1 MSLQFNIAKTVQ
13 KIQQTIIDGIRL
25 KHRKLLSFGLAA
37 YCLTP
42 FQSAASNARRVIFN
56 YSTAGRKSERL
67 LANLSI
73 ADYLARQLIN
83 LSNIK
88 PSDIVNID
96 HTDQA
101 YLTALVGAV
110 QTKRGRALPCL
121 VDTTY
126 ANDIPSFT
134 SEHST
139 HRTDALRIARLQERT
154 QISFFEHVISALDD
168 FRLKLGFLP
177 KLVFDR
183 GFMSKELV
191 TYLINQQATFY
202 IRIKANRLV
211 TLKRW
216 LVERPAAKVSSN
228 DTIVKLYGYEL
239 RLVRSNKNRRVKE
252 PWFILTNDMTSA
264 KDKVVRIYYHRFE
277 IEESF
282 RDIKHLF
289 ELRRLKFNK
298 PSSLRMILLL
308 VFLGMVILYQL
319 YQTLTWQLVV
329 KQRHCPTNPKKVLS
343 WVRVMYELVGLG
355 FTGVG

>member
-1 MSLQFNIAKTVQ
+1 MSLQFNIAKSTQ
-13 KIQQTIIDGIRL
+13 KIQQTIIAGIRL
-25 KHRKLLSFGLAA
+25 KHRQLLSFGLAA

-73 ADYLARQLIN
+73 ADYLAQQLIS
-83 LSNIK
+83 LSCIK
-88 PSDIVNID
+88 PSDVVNVD

-110 QTKRGRALPCL
+110 QTKHGRALPCF

-126 ANDIPSFT
+126 ANDIPSFA

-154 QISFFEHVISALDD
+154 QISFFEHVVSTLDD

-183 GFMSKELV
+183 GFVSKELV
-191 TYLINQQATFY
+191 AYLIKQQAVFY
-202 IRIKANRLV
+202 IRIKSNRLI
-211 TLKRW
+211 TPKRW
-216 LVERPAAKVSSN
+216 LVERPVAKVSSN
-228 DTIVKLYGYEL
+228 DTVVKLYGYEL
-239 RLVRSNKNRRVKE
+239 RLVRSNKGRRIKE
-252 PWFILTNDMTSA
+252 PWFIITNDMTSA
-264 KDKVVRIYYHRFE
+264 KDKIVRIYYHRFE

-298 PSSLRMILLL
+298 PSSLRMILSL

-319 YQTLTWQLVV
+319 YQTTTGQLVV
-329 KQRHCPTNPKKVLS
+329 KQRYCLANPKKALS
-343 WVRVMYELVGLG
+343 WVRVMYELVRLG
-355 FTGVG
+355 SMGAG